1 MAIRKLFF
9 VLQFG
14 FFIQAGVVAQ
24 TFTWVHSSQGKKWQS
39 GKIKAGAKASEKD
52 IVRPGKTVV
61 TFNRWGTCF
70 NELGWDAINKLP
82 EADRDEIMRNLFSPS
97 GDLRFTMGRIPMNAN
112 DYARDWYSCD
122 EVAGDF
128 SLKYFNIDRDKTT
141 LIPYIHKALAC
152 NPGLTFWASPWSPP
166 SWMKINADYPVR
178 SSKYNKMDS
187 RKDYILFEGPDGNR
201 DDYKAPKG
209 IFPPK
214 LSATDYFI
222 QDDRY
227 LSTYARY
234 FSRFISAYA
243 EQGIKIGAVMYQNEA
258 WSYTPYPGCAWT
270 PEGIVKFNVEYL
282 APQMKK
288 DHPDV
293 DVYFGTINTNRYDV
307 IDKVLSDSRMADAVK
322 GIGLQW
328 EGGQILQRL
337 RDSYPGY
344 KYVQTEGECGWGSF
358 DWNAA
363 EHTFER
369 ICHYLG
375 NGCEDYTFWNAVLA
389 GDGMSTWGWKQ
400 NALIR
405 VDAASAT
412 FNYTHEYYAVKH
424 YSHYVEKGDRVVA
437 HVPSGEAK
445 MPVLV
450 LLTPENKY
458 LVMAGNFNGDERKIT
473 VKVGEKYLNAV
484 LQPHSLNT
492 FVQR

>member
-9 VLQFG
+9 VLQLG

-152 NPGLTFWASPWSPP
+152 NPDLTFWASPWSPP

-369 ICHYLG
+369 ICH
-375 NGCEDYTFWNAVLA
+375 
-389 GDGMSTWGWKQ
+389 
-400 NALIR
+400 
-405 VDAASAT
+405 
-412 FNYTHEYYAVKH
+412 
-424 YSHYVEKGDRVVA
+424 
-437 HVPSGEAK
+437 
-445 MPVLV
+445 
-450 LLTPENKY
+450 
-458 LVMAGNFNGDERKIT
+458 
-473 VKVGEKYLNAV
+473 
-484 LQPHSLNT
+484 
-492 FVQR
+492 